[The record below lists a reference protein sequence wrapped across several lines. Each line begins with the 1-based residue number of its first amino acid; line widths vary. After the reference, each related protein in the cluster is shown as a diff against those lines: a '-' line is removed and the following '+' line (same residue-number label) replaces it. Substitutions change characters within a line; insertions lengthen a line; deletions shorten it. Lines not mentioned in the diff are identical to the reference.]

1 MPERDGSRTWL
12 SAAGTP
18 TRRTATP
25 ITVRDERPDDPP
37 GLQQESIQQEDGR
50 GVLSD
55 PINDKS
61 EQALQEWTRQQ
72 RHAEAMV
79 PIIGEL
85 YREHG
90 VIVTLFGNSLVNKS
104 PLEILEIHRIARVN
118 VDSEI
123 SANDT
128 YPILLAMAELDLG
141 AARID
146 LGNLVS
152 QWRARPV
159 GMSVGDFVR
168 DELAGIATGKTSIRS
183 APQDVVLYGFGR
195 IGRLVARILA
205 GKTGGGDNL
214 RLRAIVVRP
223 GGKNDLRKRA
233 SLLRR
238 DSIHGPFSGEVAIDE
253 EENALIIN
261 GNLVH
266 VLYANGPE
274 ECDYAELGIRDAIVV
289 DNTGIWRTREDL
301 EKHVQV
307 PGASK
312 VILTAPAKGDVPN
325 IVYGVNHHGMIESG
339 DVLSAAS
346 CTTNAIVPVL
356 KAVNDEFEI
365 RSGHIESIHAFTND
379 QNLIDNYHR
388 KERRGRGA
396 PRNKVVTET
405 GAAKAVAKCLPE
417 LAGKLTGN
425 AIRVPTPNVSL
436 AVMSLNLGKAT
447 TAEDLNAY
455 LLKVS
460 LEGDLQNQID
470 FANSTEVVS
479 SDFVGNRFAG
489 IVDAQATIVQGEQA
503 VLYIWYDNEFGY
515 SRQVVRCL
523 EELAGIVMPNFPKRA
538 VKA

>member
-1 MPERDGSRTWL
+1 VAPRSLD
-12 SAAGTP
+12 
-18 TRRTATP
+18 
-25 ITVRDERPDDPP
+25 
-37 GLQQESIQQEDGR
+37 Q
-50 GVLSD
+50 
-55 PINDKS
+55 S
-61 EQALQEWTRQQ
+61 EQTLHEWSQQQ
-72 RHAEAMV
+72 RSAETMV

-104 PLEILEIHRIARVN
+104 PLEIIELHRQARVN
-118 VDSEI
+118 VDEATQVS
-123 SANDT
+123 DT
-128 YPILLAMAELDLG
+128 FPILAAMAELDLG
-141 AARID
+141 PARID
-146 LGNLVS
+146 AGNLVS
-152 QWRARPV
+152 HWRVRSASNDAS
-159 GMSVGDFVR
+159 SVSVQDFVR
-168 DELAGIATGKTSIRS
+168 DELAGIATGKTSIRPN
-183 APQDVVLYGFGR
+183 PQDVVLYGFGR

-223 GGKNDLRKRA
+223 GGDDDLGKRA

-238 DSIHGPFSGEVAIDE
+238 DSIHGPFSGEVLVDE
-253 EENALIIN
+253 AENALIIN
-261 GNLVH
+261 GNVVH
-266 VLYANGPE
+266 MIYANGPE
-274 ECDYAELGIRDAIVV
+274 DVDYTKYGIRDAIVV
-289 DNTGIWRTREDL
+289 DNTGKWRTREEL
-301 EKHVQV
+301 SKHVAV
-307 PGASK
+307 NGASK

-325 IVYGVNHHGMIESG
+325 IVYGVNHHGMIEAG

-356 KAVNDEFEI
+356 KAVNDEYVI
-365 RSGHIESIHAFTND
+365 NNGHVESIHAFTND

-388 KERRGRGA
+388 KARRGRAA
-396 PRNKVVTET
+396 PLNMVVTET
-405 GAAKAVAKCLPE
+405 GAVKAVAKCLPE

-436 AVMSLNLGKAT
+436 AVMSLNLGRAVSKESLNDYLRKA
-447 TAEDLNAY
+447 
-455 LLKVS
+455 S

-489 IVDAQATIVQGEQA
+489 IVDAQATLVQGNQC
-503 VLYIWYDNEFGY
+503 VLYVWYDNEFGY

-538 VKA
+538 VRV